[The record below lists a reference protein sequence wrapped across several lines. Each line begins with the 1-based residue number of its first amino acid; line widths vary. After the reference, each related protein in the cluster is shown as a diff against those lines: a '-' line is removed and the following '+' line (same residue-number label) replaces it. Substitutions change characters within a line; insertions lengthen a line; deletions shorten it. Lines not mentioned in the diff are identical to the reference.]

1 MSDQLRSGFR
11 VAGRISPEVIDQY
24 GEIVPIAV
32 EKAWTEDGAMM
43 TSDGF
48 IRLVDPALLL
58 PVMGVILPSHPG
70 ALPVFATAWGDL
82 VVQWEGTYV
91 LVLYRYGFFVQFT
104 QRASGIVFDLVK
116 NPATQQ
122 AKLRRLFY
130 DDAVAALGVPE
141 IDECFGFKLPLAM
154 GGPESVDNVAR
165 RKLKEHL
172 VFLVQTSGAPRDLDE
187 LDPPAAEEGTAR

>member
-1 MSDQLRSGFR
+1 MSGNLRSGFR
-11 VAGRISPEVIDQY
+11 GAGRISPEVIDQY
-24 GEIVPIAV
+24 GKSVPITM
-32 EKAWTEDGAMM
+32 EEAWTEDGALM

-48 IRLVDPALLL
+48 VRLIDPALLL
-58 PVMGVILPSHPG
+58 PVMDAILPSHPG

-82 VVQWEGTYV
+82 ILQWERTYV
-91 LVLYRYGFFVQFT
+91 LVLYRYGFFVRFS
-104 QRASGIVFDLVK
+104 RRVSDVIFDDMK
-116 NPATQQ
+116 DSATQQ
-122 AKLRRLFY
+122 ADLRRLFY

-187 LDPPAAEEGTAR
+187 LDTPAAEEGTAR

>member
-1 MSDQLRSGFR
+1 MSDYFRNGFR
-11 VAGRISPEVIDQY
+11 AGGRITPDVIDRY
-24 GEIVPIAV
+24 GDVVPVTV
-32 EKAWTEDGAMM
+32 EEAWTEDGALM

-48 IRLVDPALLL
+48 VRLIDPALLL
-58 PVMGVILPSHPG
+58 PVMDAILPSHPG

-82 VVQWEGTYV
+82 IVQWEDTYV
-91 LVLYRYGFFVQFT
+91 LVLYRYGFYVQYSSI
-104 QRASGIVFDLVK
+104 ASDLIFEHLED
-116 NPATQQ
+116 PDAQSTR
-122 AKLRRLFY
+122 LRRLFY

-172 VFLVQTSGAPRDLDE
+172 AFLVQTSGAPRDLDE

>member
-1 MSDQLRSGFR
+1 MSGNLRGGFR
-11 VAGRISPEVIDQY
+11 VAGPISPEVIEEY
-24 GEIVPIAV
+24 GKSVPITM
-32 EKAWTEDGAMM
+32 EEAWTEDGALM

-48 IRLVDPALLL
+48 VRLIDPALLL
-58 PVMGVILPSHPG
+58 PVMDAILPSHPG

-82 VVQWEGTYV
+82 IVQWERTYV
-91 LVLYRYGFFVQFT
+91 LVLYRYGFFVPFS
-104 QRASGIVFDLVK
+104 RRVSDVIFDDMEDS
-116 NPATQQ
+116 ATQQ
-122 AKLRRLFY
+122 ADLRRLFY
-130 DDAVAALGVPE
+130 DDAVAALGLPE

-172 VFLVQTSGAPRDLDE
+172 AFLVQTSGAPRDLDE